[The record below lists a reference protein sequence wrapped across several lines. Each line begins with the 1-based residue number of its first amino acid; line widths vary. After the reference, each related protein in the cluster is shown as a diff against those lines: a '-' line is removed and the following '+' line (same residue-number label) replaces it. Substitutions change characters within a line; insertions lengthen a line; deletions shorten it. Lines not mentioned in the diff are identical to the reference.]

1 MEWLII
7 LFFIVTGIA
16 VNIFETKLH
25 KRIDDIEYKINKLQD
40 SIDSLH

>member
-16 VNIFETKLH
+16 INLFERKLY
-25 KRIDDIEYKINKLQD
+25 KRIDDLEYKINRLQD
-40 SIDSLH
+40 SIDSLS